1 MAEALLR
8 FDLPLD
14 LSLLESVVSTLYAGS
29 SPEQIQAS
37 QRILSQLQERIS
49 GEEASSALN
58 WFRVD
63 SILDSPTCSPNTK
76 FYALQILENAIKFR
90 WKTLPA
96 EQCAGIK
103 SFIVNLV
110 IARSSDEESY
120 RSQKLFMSKLNVI
133 LVQIVKQD
141 WPHNWPTFISDIVNA
156 SKTNETL
163 CENNMIILKL
173 LSEEVFDFS
182 RDEMTS
188 SKAKKLKESFNADFS
203 LIFQLCEYI
212 MSNSTKA
219 SLLVCT
225 FQTLLKFL
233 NWIPLGYIFETQ
245 LVKTLV
251 YKFLPQPA
259 FRNDVLACLTEIG
272 SLDIGTIY
280 ETLSGDMGAAYD
292 GHFEALFTEV
302 ATAIS
307 VGVGGTPPPMVL
319 PDTDMA
325 NAHAMGSDADQTFI
339 QNLGLFFTGFFR
351 QHLAIAERTAASN
364 PSLLQAAMHLLVKI
378 SEVEDQEVFKICLEY
393 WNLLASDLYHTE
405 CQFQPPTQSAL
416 VLVPIPPHAQT
427 PLSPTA
433 SPRRQLYAPV
443 LSKLRVLLVSRMAKP
458 EEVLIVE
465 DENGEI
471 VRETMRDS
479 DAITLYKTMRETLVY
494 LTHLNYD
501 DTENIMLERLQYQVD
516 GSQWSWHNLNT
527 LCWAIGSISGAMS
540 EEDEKRFLVTVIKD
554 LLGLCE
560 MKRGKDNKAV
570 VASNIMYVVGQ
581 YPRFLRAHWKFL
593 KTVVNKL
600 FEFMHELHPGVQD
613 MACDTFLKIA
623 QKCRRKF
630 VILQVGEAMP
640 FIDELCLNL
649 RAIIS
654 DLEHGQVQVFYE
666 AVSYM
671 VSAQADQPTRD
682 GLLMKL
688 MEWPNQMWLEILEAA
703 KRTNGEAL
711 KEANTMKQLQTIIR
725 TNERV
730 VCALGNPYTVQL
742 SHIYIDLLNIY
753 KAFSEMINAT
763 ITASGGT
770 NVHLMATSSVRAM
783 RSVKKETLRLLDT
796 FIDKSEDNDL
806 VLAKFVPPLLDPILG
821 DYVRSIPE
829 ARDPEV
835 LSLFTCLIN
844 KLQALMTAQVPRVF
858 EAVFKCTLD
867 MITKNFEDFP
877 EHRANLFNLLRAIN
891 HHCFPALLTDQGNFT
906 LIIESIKWAF
916 KHTERNVAETGLNT
930 LLELLSNVQAS
941 QVSNDF
947 YRAYYLGLLQDV
959 FSVLT
964 DTLHKPGFKLH
975 AQILATL
982 FLAVES
988 DLISAPLWG
997 AEVTV
1002 APGTTNRQYLREL
1015 LLQMFTTSFPNLTAT
1030 QLTAIIE
1037 QMFAQCRDQAAFK
1050 QHLRDFLVQLKEFGD
1065 STELYAEERQADLD
1079 TKALE
1084 LRKRQEAVPGI
1095 LNPHARLDDM
1105 DM

>member
-1 MAEALLR
+1 MEGLLN
-8 FDLPLD
+8 FSQPLD
-14 LSLLESVVSTLYAGS
+14 INLLEQVVASVYQGS
-29 SPEQIQAS
+29 DPATINSA
-37 QRILSQLQERIS
+37 QRTLSQLQERIS
-49 GEEASSALN
+49 GEDAAGALN

-63 SILDSPTCSPNTK
+63 SILESGVISAQTK
-76 FYALQILENAIKFR
+76 FYALQILDSAIKYR
-90 WKTLPA
+90 WKTLPP

-110 IARSSDEESY
+110 IQRSTTEEEY
-120 RSQKLFMSKLNVI
+120 RGNKLFMSKLNVI
-133 LVQIVKQD
+133 LVQIVKQE

-156 SKTNETL
+156 GKANETL
-163 CENNMIILKL
+163 CENNMLILKL

-188 SKAKKLKESFNADFS
+188 VKAKKLKESFNADFS

-212 MSNSTKA
+212 MANSIKQ
-219 SLLVCT
+219 SLLICT

-233 NWIPLGYIFETQ
+233 NWIPLGYIFETS

-251 YKFLPQPA
+251 YKFLPEPA

-272 SLDIGTIY
+272 SLDINESLTGEI
-280 ETLSGDMGAAYD
+280 GAAYD
-292 GHFEALFTEV
+292 GHFETLFTEV

-307 VGVGGTPPPMVL
+307 IGVGGVPPPMVL

-325 NAHAMGSDADQTFI
+325 HAYNVGSQQDQTFI
-339 QNLGLFFTGFFR
+339 QNLSLFFTCFFR
-351 QHLAIAERTAASN
+351 QHLPIAERTVQKN
-364 PSLLQAAMHLLVKI
+364 PAQLQSAMHLLVSI
-378 SEVEDQEVFKICLEY
+378 SSVEDQEVFKICLEY
-393 WNLLASDLYHTE
+393 WNFLASDLYQTE
-405 CQFQPPTQSAL
+405 SQYQPPPQSAL
-416 VLVPIPPHAQT
+416 VLSPVTTLP
-427 PLSPTA
+427 PTA
-433 SPRRQLYAPV
+433 SPRRQLYAPI

-501 DTENIMLERLQYQVD
+501 DTENIMLEKLQYQVD

-560 MKRGKDNKAV
+560 MKRGKENKAV

-654 DLEHGQVQVFYE
+654 DLEPGQVQVFYE
-666 AVSYM
+666 AVGYM
-671 VSAQADQPTRD
+671 VSAQADAATRD

-688 MEWPNQMWLEILEAA
+688 MEWPNSMWFDILEQA
-703 KRTNGEAL
+703 KRTSGESL
-711 KEANTMKQLQTIIR
+711 REPSTMKQLQTIIR

-730 VCALGNPYTVQL
+730 VTALGHPYMVQL
-742 SHIYIDLLNIY
+742 GHIYVDLLNVY
-753 KAFSEMINAT
+753 KAYSELINTAIAT
-763 ITASGGT
+763 SGST
-770 NVHLMATSSVRAM
+770 NIHLMHTSGVRAM
-783 RSVKKETLRLLDT
+783 RAVKKETLRLLDT
-796 FIDKSEDNDL
+796 FIDKSEDQEL
-806 VLAKFVPPLLDPILG
+806 VLTKFVPPLLDPVLG

-835 LSLFTCLIN
+835 LSLFCCLIN
-844 KLQALMTAQVPRVF
+844 KLQSLMTQEVPRVF

-877 EHRANLFNLLRAIN
+877 EHRSNLFNLLRAIN
-891 HHCFPALLTDQGNFT
+891 HHCFPALLADPSNFT

-930 LLELLSNVQAS
+930 LYELLNNVQAS
-941 QVSNDF
+941 HVMNDF

-964 DTLHKPGFKLH
+964 DTLHKPGFKLQ
-975 AQILATL
+975 AMILSHL

-988 DLISAPLWG
+988 GAITTPLCPDGSAS
-997 AEVTV
+997 
-1002 APGTTNRQYLREL
+1002 TTNQQYLREL
-1015 LLQMFTTSFPNLTAT
+1015 LMQMFSASFPNLTQP
-1030 QLTAIIE
+1030 QLASAI
-1037 QMFAQCRDQAAFK
+1037 QAMFENCKDPAAFK
-1050 QHLRDFLVQLKEFGD
+1050 QNLRDFLVQLKEFGD
-1065 STELYAEERQADLD
+1065 STELYADERQVDLD
-1079 TKALE
+1079 SKASE

-1095 LNPHARLDDM
+1095 INPHARADADM